1 MSSIELKSRAKIN
14 LSIDVL
20 GKREDGYHLVE
31 MIMQTIDLYDIIKI
45 KEIEID
51 EININSNSSDIP
63 LNENNIV
70 YKAAKV
76 LKDQFNI
83 KNGVEIFIE
92 KNIPVAAGMAG
103 GSSNAAAVLVGLN
116 KLWKL
121 NLSEVRLQE
130 IGLKLGADVPF
141 CISGNAALAQGI
153 GEELTYI
160 KGLSKDTVILVC
172 KPNLFVSTKEVYE
185 GLDLQNI
192 KNRTNNKFLI
202 ECLKKG
208 NIKLLA
214 TNMVNVLE
222 TVTSKMHEEIKDIEK
237 VMLENNA
244 LGSMMS
250 GSGPTVF
257 GLFDKEEGALSA
269 KGELLK
275 KYNQVYVVRSSEKGV
290 EVNGEFN

>member
-185 GLDLQNI
+185 SLDSKHI
-192 KNRTNNKFLI
+192 DKRPNNQLLI
-202 ECLKKG
+202 DCLK
-208 NIKLLA
+208 NEDTRQLA
-214 TNMVNVLE
+214 ENMFNVLE
-222 TVTSKMHEEIKDIEK
+222 GVTMDKHPVIQQIKDI
-237 VMLENNA
+237 MTNNRA
-244 LGSMMS
+244 LGAMMS

-257 GLFDKEEGALSA
+257 GLYENREDAVKCKAILEKQFK
-269 KGELLK
+269 
-275 KYNQVYVVRSSEKGV
+275 QTFVVACEEKGV
-290 EVNGEFN
+290 EVNG